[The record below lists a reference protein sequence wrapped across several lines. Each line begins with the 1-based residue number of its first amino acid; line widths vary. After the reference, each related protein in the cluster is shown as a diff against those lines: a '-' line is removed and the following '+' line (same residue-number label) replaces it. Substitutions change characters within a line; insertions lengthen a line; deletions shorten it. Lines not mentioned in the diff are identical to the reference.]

1 MVGILGDNMAF
12 KEQLTVKANGI
23 YSYQDQLSEVPE
35 GSLSEASN
43 IVINKDGLFS
53 PRRGYRN
60 LDSSLQGAIKSM
72 HTYTVNRFNHLLA
85 YSEYDGS
92 KDLSAYDDDTGT
104 WSTFPTS
111 ITPPEGANTIKTAQA
126 NKNLFLTSSNGVQK
140 LDAINGDILDAG
152 APEGLDIEAV
162 ATNLGGGGALPI
174 QPLGNAQ
181 AVAYRTVWG
190 YRDANNNL
198 VLGPPSQRVVHSIR
212 GDVVLDV
219 TSVTA
224 FTVTVSDIANVQV
237 GYIFNDG
244 INSSVITAVDTGT
257 KIITVADDPGWTTGA
272 AAAETGPS
280 DVSLTITIP
289 APPVDDSWFVQ
300 VYRTAVLD
308 GITPTE
314 VGDPGDDM
322 GLVLERNPLPADI
335 SNQEMT
341 IVDVTPDTLRG
352 ADLYTNATQQGP
364 LQANYAPPQC
374 LDLALYQNHMFYA
387 NTQSKYQVEMAL
399 LAVDGKAVPT
409 NSTAL
414 QKDDT
419 VTIDGVVY
427 TARRLADGGEDP
439 STNHFLV
446 GDGPSLSDNI
456 EDTAKSLIKVI
467 NKSASN
473 STIWA
478 VYDSGETDVPGLI
491 RLYERDFGDAAA
503 FQFDSS
509 RAGAWSPDLATGPQ
523 ESDNEVKPNRLY
535 YSKFQQPESV
545 PLLQFFDVGA
555 ANDEI
560 LRILPLR
567 SILLIFTSAGIY
579 KLTGATAN
587 SFQISLLD
595 DTAVLE
601 APDSLVALNNNAVGF
616 FDQGVCQVSY
626 GSVSILSRPI
636 EGDLNQIRGAAGDK
650 LGELTF
656 GISYETDRKYMI
668 GLPTGDADTEAQI
681 IYVYNVFTQ
690 SWTTYDLAFRNGIIR
705 NEDDKVYLC
714 KTDTIIQERKDYSD
728 LDFAEPEIDV
738 EATAVAGVSITLDS
752 TAGIKVGYLYL
763 EDTSNY
769 SIITGVDQTTNT
781 ITVLDD
787 LEWNVGTAE
796 VRPYI
801 QTSIEWNPITA
812 DTPNILK
819 QWSEAT
825 LLVNKPITS
834 ADVSF
839 KTLTSGFYETVNFND
854 TSNGP
859 WGLFEWGDVPWGG
872 TGTLFRYR
880 TWVPREKQRDSAI
893 ILKVEQDTINND
905 FEISGWSLIYRDISQ
920 RVTR

>member
-85 YSEYDGS
+85 YSEYNGS
-92 KDLSAYDDDTGT
+92 RDLSAYDDDTGT

-111 ITPPEGANTIKTAQA
+111 ITPPEGANTMKTAQA

-140 LDAINGDILDAG
+140 IDAIDGDILDAG
-152 APEGLDIEAV
+152 APEGLDTDTTT
-162 ATNLGGGGALPI
+162 TNIGIGRAIP
-174 QPLGNAQ
+174 NSDDAQ
-181 AVAYRTVWG
+181 SVAYRTVWG

-198 VLGPPSQRVVHSIR
+198 VLGPPSQRVVHNIP
-212 GDVVLDV
+212 GAVV
-219 TSVTA
+219 
-224 FTVTVSDIANVQV
+224 
-237 GYIFNDG
+237 
-244 INSSVITAVDTGT
+244 
-257 KIITVADDPGWTTGA
+257 
-272 AAAETGPS
+272 GPV
-280 DVSLTITIP
+280 DVSLSITIP
-289 APPVDDSWFVQ
+289 APPVGVNWFVQ
-300 VYRTAVLD
+300 VYRTEVLD
-308 GITPTE
+308 GLNATD
-314 VGDPGDDM
+314 VGDPGDTM
-322 GLVLERNPLPADI
+322 YLAMERNPTAGELTL
-335 SNQEMT
+335 QEMV
-341 IVDVTPDTLRG
+341 IDDQTPDVLLG

-387 NTQSKYQVEMAL
+387 NTKTKYQAEVTL
-399 LAVDGKAVPT
+399 LAVDGAAVPT
-409 NSTAL
+409 NALAL
-414 QKDDT
+414 QAGDT
-419 VTIDGVVY
+419 ITLDGVIY
-427 TARRLADGGEDP
+427 TARRLVDGGEDP
-439 STNHFLV
+439 LTNHFLITESGSF
-446 GDGPSLSDNI
+446 GDDIG
-456 EDTAKSLIKVI
+456 DTSASLIKVI
-467 NKSASN
+467 NKSPSN
-473 STIWA
+473 LNLWA
-478 VYDSGETDVPGLI
+478 VYDSGADELPGRI
-491 RLYERDFGDAAA
+491 RIYERDFGNSPGFQIESDRSGA
-503 FQFDSS
+503 F
-509 RAGAWSPDLATGPQ
+509 SPDIALEPET
-523 ESDNEVKPNRLY
+523 SDNESKPNRLY

-636 EGDLNQIRGAAGDK
+636 EGDLNQIRGSAGNK

-705 NEDDKVYLC
+705 KEDDKIYLC

-738 EATAVAGVSITLDS
+738 EATAVAGVNITVS
-752 TAGIKVGYLYL
+752 NIVGVKVGYLYL

-787 LEWNVGTAE
+787 LEWNVGVAE

-834 ADVSF
+834 ANVSF

-854 TSNGP
+854 TSEGP

>member
-1 MVGILGDNMAF
+1 MAF

-92 KDLSAYDDDTGT
+92 KELSAYDDDTGT

-111 ITPPEGANTIKTAQA
+111 ITPPEGANTIKTSQA

-152 APEGLDIEAV
+152 APEGLDIETLDV
-162 ATNLGGGGALPI
+162 NIGSGGSIPDEA
-174 QPLGNAQ
+174 NAQ

-198 VLGPPSQRVVHSIR
+198 VLGPPSQRVVHSIP
-212 GDVVLDV
+212 G
-219 TSVTA
+219 
-224 FTVTVSDIANVQV
+224 
-237 GYIFNDG
+237 
-244 INSSVITAVDTGT
+244 AV
-257 KIITVADDPGWTTGA
+257 A
-272 AAAETGPS
+272 GPS

-289 APPVDDSWFVQ
+289 SPPVDESWFVQ
-300 VYRTAVLD
+300 VYRTSVLV
-308 GITPTE
+308 GLSPTE

-322 GLVLERNPLPADI
+322 GLVLERNPLLADI
-335 SNQEMT
+335 NNQEMT

-705 NEDDKVYLC
+705 KEDDKIYLC

-738 EATAVAGVSITLDS
+738 EATVVAGVNITL
-752 TAGIKVGYLYL
+752 ANIVGVKVGYLYL

-769 SIITGVDQTTNT
+769 SIITGVDLTTNT

-839 KTLTSGFYETVNFND
+839 KTLTSGFYETVHFND
-854 TSNGP
+854 TSEGP

>member
-1 MVGILGDNMAF
+1 VVGILGEIMAF

-23 YSYQDQLSEVPE
+23 YSFQDQLSEVPE
-35 GSLSEASN
+35 GSLSVASN

-85 YSEYDGS
+85 YSEFDGS
-92 KDLSAYDDDTGT
+92 KDLSVYDDDAGT

-111 ITPPEGANTIKTAQA
+111 IEPPEGATTIKTAQA

-140 LDAINGDILDAG
+140 IDSISGDILDAG
-152 APEGLDIEAV
+152 APEGLDIETLSINPGVGRAI
-162 ATNLGGGGALPI
+162 PI
-174 QPLGNAQ
+174 QPDGYAQ
-181 AVAYRTVWG
+181 AVAYRTLWG
-190 YRDANNNL
+190 YKDVNNNL
-198 VLGPPSQRVVHSIR
+198 VLGPPSQRVVHNIP
-212 GDVVLDV
+212 G
-219 TSVTA
+219 
-224 FTVTVSDIANVQV
+224 
-237 GYIFNDG
+237 
-244 INSSVITAVDTGT
+244 AV
-257 KIITVADDPGWTTGA
+257 AGA
-272 AAAETGPS
+272 S
-280 DVSLTITIP
+280 DVQLTITIP
-289 APPVDDSWFVQ
+289 TPPIDVNWFVQ
-300 VYRTAVLD
+300 VYRTEVLD
-308 GITPTE
+308 GLNATD
-314 VGDPGDDM
+314 VGDPGDTM
-322 GLVLERNPLPADI
+322 YLAMERNPTAGELTT
-335 SNQEMT
+335 QEMV
-341 IVDVTPDTLRG
+341 IDDQTPDVLLG

-387 NTQSKYQVEMAL
+387 NTKTKYQAEITL
-399 LAVDGKAVPT
+399 LAVDGAAVPT
-409 NSTAL
+409 NALAL
-414 QKDDT
+414 QAGDT
-419 VTIDGVVY
+419 ITLDGVIY
-427 TARRLADGGEDP
+427 TARRLVDGGEDP
-439 STNHFLV
+439 LTNHFLIAESGSF
-446 GDGPSLSDNI
+446 GDDIG
-456 EDTAKSLIKVI
+456 DTSASLIKVI
-467 NKSASN
+467 NKSGSN
-473 STIWA
+473 LSLWA
-478 VYDSGETDVPGLI
+478 VYDSGADQLPGRI
-491 RLYERDFGDAAA
+491 RLYERDFGDATG
-503 FQFDSS
+503 FQIESDRDGCF
-509 RAGAWSPDLATGPQ
+509 SPNIALEPLT
-523 ESDNEVKPNRLY
+523 SDNEDKPNRLY

-545 PLLQFFDVGA
+545 PILQFFDVGA
-555 ANDEI
+555 SNDEI

-567 SILLIFTSAGIY
+567 SILLVFTSAGIY

-601 APDSLVALNNNAVGF
+601 APDSLVALNNNAIGF

-636 EGDLNQIRGAAGDK
+636 EGDLNQLRGAAGNK
-650 LGELTF
+650 IGELTY

-668 GLPTGDADTEAQI
+668 GFPTKDTDTEAQI

-738 EATAVAGVSITLDS
+738 VAAAVSGTEITL
-752 TAGIKVGYLYL
+752 TASGGVKVGYLYL
-763 EDTSNY
+763 EDSSNY
-769 SIITGVDQTTNT
+769 SIITSVDLATNT
-781 ITVLDD
+781 ITVQDD
-787 LEWNVGTAE
+787 LEWNVGVAE